1 VYNRVCRL
9 TRKLVD
15 HRNSSISK
23 HDNTAGDQIETLIH
37 DECHPSLDD
46 KIMFVQRNQCHE
58 VLGVNEIRGS
68 GCEDPY
74 TKLDR
79 ETHSRIYIHPAT
91 EHHPV
96 KKARIPV
103 AFLGAIAATQ
113 WYIPPSVGYAETNSA
128 REAPRKHCS
137 VKTRRKP

>member
-1 VYNRVCRL
+1 MRFEGRTLGFVRSYCRYVYNRVCRL

-79 ETHSRIYIHPAT
+79 ETHMVEYTYIQQQST
-91 EHHPV
+91 
-96 KKARIPV
+96 I
-103 AFLGAIAATQ
+103 Q
-113 WYIPPSVGYAETNSA
+113 
-128 REAPRKHCS
+128 
-137 VKTRRKP
+137 